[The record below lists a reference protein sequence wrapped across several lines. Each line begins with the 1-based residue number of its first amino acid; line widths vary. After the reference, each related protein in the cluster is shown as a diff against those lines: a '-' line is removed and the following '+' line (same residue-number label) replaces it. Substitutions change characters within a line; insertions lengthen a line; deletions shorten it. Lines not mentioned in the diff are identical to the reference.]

1 MEHFFIKLPF
11 LYKKNPRNYE
21 KNLIV
26 KSTTKK
32 QEQPKNESINRFL
45 KKNKRK
51 FRGKK
56 RLNMQE
62 IR

>member
-32 QEQPKNESINRFL
+32 QEQPKNESINCFL
-45 KKNKRK
+45 IKTKGNSEEKND
-51 FRGKK
+51 
-56 RLNMQE
+56 
-62 IR
+62 